1 MVDHDEP
8 LAPLPAVSVG
18 LPVIGPHAGPAAIEQ
33 VAVAADRLGFRSV
46 SVSERLLLPVGDE
59 WQQTYG
65 LPDWP
70 AYDALESLTWVAAKT
85 ERIRLRTDVIV
96 PLFQQPVVLAR
107 RLATLD
113 RLSGGRVDAG
123 LALGWMP
130 EEFAATGVPASGR
143 AARFEEYVAALR
155 ACWGPDPVVFE
166 GEHYRIP
173 AANIGPKPERGTIPL
188 AIGAVS
194 RPATERAAR
203 IGDGLTLAFRHW
215 DGIREQIAWYRDA
228 GGRGPIV
235 LRGGPMLP
243 DDEHPTPPLTWTEDH
258 IVENLAVLAE
268 LGVGEFAWDL
278 NIAEYEPARQ
288 VELLEELAA
297 ALGLGAGASAGDVGS
312 PGTQAG

>member
-1 MVDHDEP
+1 MLEHDEP
-8 LAPLPAVSVG
+8 LAALPAVSVG
-18 LPVIGPHAGPAAIEQ
+18 LPVVGPHAGPAAIEQ

-46 SVSERLLLPVGDE
+46 SLSERLLLPVGDE
-59 WQQTYG
+59 WQQAYG

-123 LALGWMP
+123 IALGWMP
-130 EEFAATGVPASGR
+130 EEFAATAVPASGR
-143 AARFEEYVAALR
+143 ATRFEEYVAALR

-173 AANIGPKPERGTIPL
+173 PAKIGPKPERGTIPL

-194 RPATERAAR
+194 RAATERAAR
-203 IGDGLTLAFRHW
+203 IGDGLTLAFRNW
-215 DGIREQIAWYRDA
+215 DGIRDQIAWYRDA
-228 GGRGPIV
+228 GGHGPIV
-235 LRGGPMLP
+235 LRGGPMLA
-243 DDEHPTPPLTWTEDH
+243 DDEHPTPPLSWTEDQ
-258 IVENLAVLAE
+258 ILQNLAVLAE
-268 LGVGEFAWDL
+268 MGVGEFAWDL
-278 NIAEYEPARQ
+278 NIAEYEPGHQ

-297 ALGLGAGASAGDVGS
+297 ALGLGAGASARDVRR

>member
-1 MVDHDEP
+1 MPEHDEARATVP
-8 LAPLPAVSVG
+8 SVSVG
-18 LPVIGPHAGPAAIEQ
+18 LPVVGPYASPAAIEQ
-33 VAVAADRLGFRSV
+33 VAMAADRLGFRSV
-46 SVSERLLLPVGDE
+46 SLTERLLLPVGDE
-59 WQQTYG
+59 WQQAYG

-85 ERIRLRTDVIV
+85 ERIRLRTDIIV

-123 LALGWMP
+123 VALGWMP
-130 EEFAATGVPASGR
+130 EEFTATGVPPSGR
-143 AARFEEYVAALR
+143 AAMFEECVAALR
-155 ACWGPDPVVFE
+155 ACWGPDPVTFE

-173 AANIGPKPERGTIPL
+173 RAKIGPKPERGTIPL

-203 IGDGLTLAFRHW
+203 IGDGLTLAFRNW
-215 DGIREQIAWYRDA
+215 DGIRAQIAWYRDA
-228 GGRGPIV
+228 GGQGPIV

-243 DDEHPTPPLTWTEDH
+243 DDEHPTPPDTWTEDH

-288 VELLEELAA
+288 VELLE
-297 ALGLGAGASAGDVGS
+297 ALASAGVVGG
-312 PGTQAG
+312 PGP

>member
-1 MVDHDEP
+1 MPEHDERP
-8 LAPLPAVSVG
+8 AALPAVSVG
-18 LPVIGPHAGPAAIEQ
+18 LPVIGPHASPAAIEQ

-46 SVSERLLLPVGDE
+46 SLSERLLLPVGDE
-59 WQQTYG
+59 WQQAYG

-70 AYDALESLTWVAAKT
+70 AYDAIESLTWVAART
-85 ERIRLRTDVIV
+85 ERIRLRTDVLV

-123 LALGWMP
+123 VALGWMP
-130 EEFAATGVPASGR
+130 EEFTATGVAASGR
-143 AARFEEYVAALR
+143 AARFEECLAALR
-155 ACWGPDPVVFE
+155 ACWGPDPVMFE

-173 AANIGPKPERGTIPL
+173 PANIGPKPERGTIPL

-194 RPATERAAR
+194 RAATERAAR
-203 IGDGLTLAFRHW
+203 IGDGLTLAFRNW
-215 DGIREQIAWYRDA
+215 DGIRAQIAWYRDA
-228 GGRGPIV
+228 GGQGPII
-235 LRGGPMLP
+235 LRGGPMLA
-243 DDEHPTPPLTWTEDH
+243 DDEHPTPPETWTEEH

-288 VELLEELAA
+288 VELLEQLAA
-297 ALGLGAGASAGDVGS
+297 ALGAVESGPGVGRPGA
-312 PGTQAG
+312 QAG